1 MIEIG
6 GQTFPSIAEVRS
18 HVHNLLNNS
27 PMDEPLSETDNDIIQ
42 ELFSHHPDAD
52 EKIGDKEIQF
62 FKIGQH
68 KEAGARA
75 FCIVRSD
82 DSEETFSIKKCVS
95 AWTRT
100 QTEKTGSSAKPTA
113 RKQPKPQQQVVG
125 TLDINQVPDAEGLAG
140 LVIRFQ
146 RVVDLHTQLGKE
158 IEDIQKLLTDE
169 SNR

>member
-27 PMDEPLSETDNDIIQ
+27 PLDEPLSETDNDIIQ
-42 ELFSHHPDAD
+42 ELFSHHPDAN
-52 EKIGDKEIQF
+52 EKIGDKEILF

-68 KEAGARA
+68 QQAGARA

-82 DSEETFSIKKCVS
+82 DTEETFSIKKCVS

-100 QTEKTGSSAKPTA
+100 QTEKTGTSSKPA
-113 RKQPKPQQQVVG
+113 ASKKPKPQQQVVG
-125 TLDINQVPDAEGLAG
+125 TLDLDQVPDAEGLAG

-146 RVVDLHTQLGKE
+146 RLVELHAILGKE
-158 IEDIQKLLTDE
+158 IEQIQKILAEE